1 MARAA
6 PRRTDYGQVPQPEG
20 ATRTG
25 DVYEI
30 YVRHDVGVEVY
41 LSSKD
46 IDLPD
51 DPQFAAPTANYFMGM
66 YEAH

>member
-1 MARAA
+1 M
-6 PRRTDYGQVPQPEG
+6 

-30 YVRHDVGVEVY
+30 YVRHDVGAEVY

-51 DPQFAAPTANYFMGM
+51 EPQFAAPTANYFTGI